1 MVALLFAVS
10 AITFAVF
17 YLLPAGD
24 PAEQRAGPRASPEVV
39 EAVRRQLD
47 LDKPKVDWP
56 WKESQVRRYYA
67 DLLLRGDLGRSY
79 QNQAPVSELI
89 ANRLPATLQLAAG
102 AMVVALLAAF
112 PVGVLS
118 AIKRRSWFDRLAM
131 GLALV
136 LISAPVYWLGLVV
149 VHLFD
154 DPAGRFALL
163 PTFDAYPDGGLSDDP
178 SRWFQSLLLPWI
190 VLGASF
196 AAVYARLLRS
206 SLLESLSADYIRT
219 ARAKGLRER
228 RVVMRHG
235 VRSAVTPLVTVLG
248 LDLGVLLG
256 GAVLTERAFNIPGL
270 GRLLVD
276 AIRREDLP
284 TIQGT
289 VLLAALFIVVATVVV
304 DLAYAALDP
313 RVRYARR

>member
-1 MVALLFAVS
+1 MVVLLLAVS

-17 YLLPAGD
+17 YGLPSGD
-24 PAEQRAGPRASPEVV
+24 PAERRAGPRASPELV

-56 WKESQVRRYYA
+56 WRESQVRRYYE
-67 DLLLRGDLGRSY
+67 DLLLHGDLGRSY

-89 ANRLPATLQLAAG
+89 AARLPATAQLAAG

-112 PVGVLS
+112 PVGIVS
-118 AIKRRSWFDRLAM
+118 AVRRRSWIDRLAM
-131 GLALV
+131 GAALV
-136 LISAPVYWLGLVV
+136 LISAPVYWLGLVA

-154 DPAGRFALL
+154 DPAGRFPLL
-163 PTFDAYPDGGLSDDP
+163 AAFDAYPDGGLSGDP
-178 SRWFQSLLLPWI
+178 GRWLGAMLLPWL

-206 SLLESLSADYIRT
+206 SLLEALSADHVRT
-219 ARAKGLRER
+219 ARAKGLSER
-228 RVVMRHG
+228 RVVMAHG
-235 VRSAVTPLVTVLG
+235 VRSAVTPLVTVVG

-289 VLLAALFIVVATVVV
+289 VLLAAFFIVVVTIVV
-304 DLAYAALDP
+304 DIAYAALDP
-313 RVRYARR
+313 RVRYGRR